1 MTVRALR
8 GAIQIVGDDR
18 DEYFAQIQELLGE
31 ILSQNQVV
39 QEDLISILF
48 TATPDLKIDFPAVAA
63 RKMGL
68 TEVPLMCAVEM
79 EIAGALPRTVRV
91 LAHANLERPRAEIR
105 HIYLG
110 GAVVLRPDLAK

>member
-1 MTVRALR
+1 MRALR

-79 EIAGALPRTVRV
+79 EIAGLKAAV
-91 LAHANLERPRAEIR
+91 LGIAAQQK
-105 HIYLG
+105 G
-110 GAVVLRPDLAK
+110 GFQVKSLQDWLK

>member
-31 ILSQNQVV
+31 MFSQNQVV

-48 TATPDLKIDFPAVAA
+48 TATPDLKIDFPAAAA

-79 EIAGALPRTVRV
+79 DIAGALPRTIRV
-91 LAHANLERPRAEIR
+91 LAHANLERARDQIK

-110 GAVVLRPDLAK
+110 GAVELRPDLAK

>member
-1 MTVRALR
+1 MRALR

-18 DEYFAQIQELLGE
+18 EEYFAQIQELLTQ
-31 ILSQNQVV
+31 LLAQNQVN

-48 TATPDLKIDFPAVAA
+48 TATPDLKIDFPAAAA

-79 EIAGALPRTVRV
+79 DIVGALPRTIRV
-91 LAHANLERPRAEIR
+91 LAHANLERSRDQIK

>member
-1 MTVRALR
+1 MRALR

-18 DEYFAQIQELLGE
+18 DEYFAQIQELLRE

-91 LAHANLERPRAEIR
+91 LAHANLERPRVEIK

>member
-1 MTVRALR
+1 MRALR

-18 DEYFAQIQELLGE
+18 DEYFAQIQELLRE
-31 ILSQNQVV
+31 ILSQNQVI

-91 LAHANLERPRAEIR
+91 LAHANLERPRVEIK
-105 HIYLG
+105 HVYLG

>member
-1 MTVRALR
+1 MRALR

-18 DEYFAQIQELLGE
+18 DEYFAQIQELLRE

-91 LAHANLERPRAEIR
+91 LAHANLERPRVEIK
-105 HIYLG
+105 HVYLG

>member
-91 LAHANLERPRAEIR
+91 LAHA
-105 HIYLG
+105 
-110 GAVVLRPDLAK
+110 DLAK

>member
-8 GAIQIVGDDR
+8 GATQIVGDDR
-18 DEYFAQIQELLGE
+18 DEYFAQIQELLRE
-31 ILSQNQVV
+31 MFSQNQLNA
-39 QEDLISILF
+39 EDLISILF
-48 TATPDLKIDFPAVAA
+48 TATPDLKIDFPAAAA

-79 EIAGALPRTVRV
+79 DIVGALPRTIRV
-91 LAHANLERPRAEIR
+91 LAHANLDRSRSEIK

>member
-8 GAIQIVGDDR
+8 GAIQIEGNQP
-18 DEYFAQIQELLGE
+18 EQYFAQIQQLLLAMLE
-31 ILSQNQVV
+31 ENQVV
-39 QEDLISILF
+39 QEELISILF
-48 TATPDLKIDFPAVAA
+48 TATPDLKIDFPAAAA

-79 EIAGALPRTVRV
+79 DVAGALPRTIRV
-91 LAHANLERPRAEIR
+91 LAHANIDKERAQIK

-110 GAVVLRPDLAK
+110 GAIVLRPDLIQ

>member
-1 MTVRALR
+1 MRALR

-18 DEYFAQIQELLGE
+18 DEYFAQIQELLRE

-39 QEDLISILF
+39 QEDLISIIF

-91 LAHANLERPRAEIR
+91 LAHANLERPRVEIK
-105 HIYLG
+105 HVYLG

>member
-8 GAIQIVGDDR
+8 GAIQIVGEDR
-18 DEYFAQIQELLGE
+18 DEYFAQVQELLAQM
-31 ILSQNQVV
+31 IAQNQVT

-48 TATPDLKIDFPAVAA
+48 TATPDLKIDFPAAAA

-79 EIAGALPRTVRV
+79 DIAGALPRTIRV
-91 LAHANLERPRAEIR
+91 LAHANLDRSRSEIK

>member
-18 DEYFAQIQELLGE
+18 DEYFAQIQELLRE

-39 QEDLISILF
+39 QEDLISIIF

-91 LAHANLERPRAEIR
+91 LAHANLERPRVEIK
-105 HIYLG
+105 HVYLG